1 MKKVGILLLI
11 FSIIILMAT
20 CVAFGFLEQI
30 TNFGFNF
37 IPLGFCLTMLSI
49 AGFGA
54 GVAIIIGID

>member
-11 FSIIILMAT
+11 FSIIALLAT

-37 IPLGFCLTMLSI
+37 TPLGFCLTVLSI
-49 AGFGA
+49 VGFGA
-54 GVAIIIGID
+54 GVALIIGVD